1 MGELIERSN
10 IRMSSSK
17 ILLVSCFLL
26 SCTLTTKATRFVK
39 QIDYKKSMIDLKNSN
54 PPFGRIK
61 KQRSKNTSLKY
72 SIPVFKR
79 KISEYFLKKIKSKKI
94 LSRKKRNIGSVK
106 MEGILKKEYL
116 EEQPFSPP
124 SFVALVAIDLIAALF
139 TFNAVAA
146 LLFVATRS

>member
-1 MGELIERSN
+1 
-10 IRMSSSK
+10 MSSSK

-54 PPFGRIK
+54 PPFSRINENFA
-61 KQRSKNTSLKY
+61 KQRNKNTSLKY

-79 KISEYFLKKIKSKKI
+79 KISEYFPKKIKSKKI